1 MPAKQTISIL
11 ALSVLMILPAGI
23 ATAGNIKVQNGNSK
37 VIINRNGDIRI
48 RNGRRRRLQRRY
60 RRIHRGSAIVIPS
73 RSTYRQTVRTRGNCT
88 TYRSTRKSG
97 YGKNRSVVRTRTT
110 TCQ

>member
-1 MPAKQTISIL
+1 MPTKQTISIL
-11 ALSVLMILPAGI
+11 ALSLLMILPAGI
-23 ATAGNIKVQNGNSK
+23 STAGSIKVQNGNSK
-37 VIINRNGDIRI
+37 VTINRNGDIRI
-48 RNGRRRRLQRRY
+48 RNGRRRRLY
-60 RRIHRGSAIVIPS
+60 RRRVKHGSAVVVPS
-73 RSTYRQTVRTRGNCT
+73 RSIYRQRVRKRGNCT

>member
-1 MPAKQTISIL
+1 MPTKHTISIF
-11 ALSVLMILPAGI
+11 ALSLLMILPAGI
-23 ATAGNIKVQNGNSK
+23 STAGNIKVQNGNSK
-37 VIINRNGDIRI
+37 VTINRNGDIRI
-48 RNGRRRRLQRRY
+48 RNGRRRRLY
-60 RRIHRGSAIVIPS
+60 RRRVKRGSAVVVPS
-73 RSTYRQTVRTRGNCT
+73 RSVYRQTVRTRGKCT

>member
-11 ALSVLMILPAGI
+11 ALSILMTLPAEI
-23 ATAGNIKVQNGNSK
+23 ASADRIKVQNGNTR
-37 VIINRNGDIRI
+37 VTINRNGDIRI
-48 RNGRRRRLQRRY
+48 RNSRRRRYYNRY
-60 RRIHRGSAIVIPS
+60 RRIYRGSAIRTPS
-73 RSTYRQTVRTRGNCT
+73 RSVYRQTIKTRRNCT
-88 TYRSTRKSG
+88 TFRSTRKTG